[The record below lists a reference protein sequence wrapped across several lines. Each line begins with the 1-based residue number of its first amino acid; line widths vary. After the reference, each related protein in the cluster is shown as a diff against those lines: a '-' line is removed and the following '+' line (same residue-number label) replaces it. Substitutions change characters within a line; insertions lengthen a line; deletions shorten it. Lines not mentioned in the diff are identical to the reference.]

1 VSAIPFKVACVQNCA
16 GDDIRENM
24 DVAADLCRAAAAAG
38 AALICLP
45 ENFTCLE
52 QDDALYLSRGH
63 DEAGHPALPVFQ
75 RLAQELAVHL
85 LLGSLTIR
93 LDHEHVANRSYVIDP
108 HGMILSTYDKI
119 HLFDVRLRNGEYY
132 RESRVVA
139 AGDSARCVALPWG
152 SLGLSICYDVRFP
165 HLYRSLA
172 GAGADFLAIPAAF
185 THTTGLA
192 HWHVLVRARAIENG
206 CYVFA
211 PGQCGTRRWG
221 RRTYGHSLIVDPWGQ
236 VLADAGEEQGFI
248 VADIDPARVSEARA
262 MIPSLQHDR
271 PIAEVAVSG
280 SRDSALRGDRA

>member
-1 VSAIPFKVACVQNCA
+1 MAAEKFRVACVQNCA
-16 GDDIRENM
+16 EDDIERNIEE
-24 DVAADLCRAAAAAG
+24 AARHCRAAAAAG
-38 AALICLP
+38 AVLICLP

-52 QDDALYLSRGH
+52 ERDDLYLTRGF
-63 DEAGHPALPVFQ
+63 DEPTHPALPAFKA
-75 RLAQELAVHL
+75 LARELSVHL

-93 LDHEHVANRSYVIDP
+93 SAPERVSNRSYLLDP
-108 HGMILSTYDKI
+108 EGCVLSTYDKI

-132 RESRVVA
+132 RESNVVEPGA
-139 AGDSARCVALPWG
+139 VARCAQLPWG
-152 SLGLSICYDVRFP
+152 KLGLTICYDVRFP

-172 GAGADFLAIPAAF
+172 GAGADFLAVPAAF

-221 RRTYGHSLIVDPWGQ
+221 RRTFGHSLIVDPWGEI
-236 VLADAGEEQGFI
+236 LADGGEEPGVIF
-248 VADIDPARVSEARA
+248 ADVDPARVLEARA

-271 PIAEVAVSG
+271 PIEL
-280 SRDSALRGDRA
+280 DSPGRS